1 MRQFWIPIVNMNFSP
16 DGKWISLQFKCAPIL
31 NHPETVHVFA
41 DSFLM
46 KFVPFPKTALHR
58 CPLSLIMRFF
68 PRGKLLFLPLFFCR
82 YINPGPITKSILQ
95 QYDDELDNPY
105 FRRKPTSFLAG
116 SGGGGGGPA
125 MVTGSSAT
133 LPGTGIG
140 AGAGGDSRRCTWM
153 PMDDDA
159 VRIEGPR

>member
-68 PRGKLLFLPLFFCR
+68 PRGKLLFLFLSVAPAGTSTRVPSPSPSCSSTTTSWTIRTSDENRPRFWRGVEAAEVVRPWSPAVVRHCPARGSELGPVGTPGDAPGCR
-82 YINPGPITKSILQ
+82 WMTMP
-95 QYDDELDNPY
+95 
-105 FRRKPTSFLAG
+105 
-116 SGGGGGGPA
+116 SG
-125 MVTGSSAT
+125 
-133 LPGTGIG
+133 
-140 AGAGGDSRRCTWM
+140 
-153 PMDDDA
+153 
-159 VRIEGPR
+159 